1 MTRSAILYNLNM
13 IDLKL
18 GQLIHDNEELPD
30 CELTEKFLMRY
41 HTYIFEI
48 SDKCRQL
55 LKKYEVDNK

>member
-30 CELTEKFLMRY
+30 CELTEKCVTILIFLKSP
-41 HTYIFEI
+41 TNAGN
-48 SDKCRQL
+48 C
-55 LKKYEVDNK
+55 

>member
-41 HTYIFEI
+41 RTYLFEI
-48 SDKCRQL
+48 ADKCRKLQQ
-55 LKKYEVDNK
+55 KYKV